1 MVAMIEW
8 PFKAHWSGFM
18 AWVVWLTV
26 HVFFL
31 IGFRNR
37 IAVFR
42 QWAWTYL
49 TLNDGVRLI
58 TGSQVL
64 PGWDVQDGQ
73 HGDLTT
79 LPVETALAEEANHP
93 MDLGSPKTN

>member
-1 MVAMIEW
+1 
-8 PFKAHWSGFM
+8 M
-18 AWVVWLTV
+18 AWLVWLVV
-26 HVFFL
+26 HIFFL

-37 IAVFR
+37 FGVFR

-49 TLNDGVRLI
+49 TFNDGVRLI

-64 PGWDVQDGQ
+64 PGWETQEHEGQ
-73 HGDLTT
+73 
-79 LPVETALAEEANHP
+79 A